1 MSFCKN
7 LLAWY
12 DVNKRELP
20 WRETKDPY
28 VIWISEI
35 ILQQTRV
42 DQGLPY
48 FYKFIDAF
56 PSIVDLAN
64 AKNEDV
70 LKVWQGLGYYS
81 RARNL
86 HFTAKHIIE
95 KYNGVFPSTYKE
107 ILSLKGVGIYT
118 ASAISSF
125 AFNLPFPVVDGN
137 VVRVLSR
144 VFGIEIPFESAAGK
158 KQFYSLA
165 NKLIDKR
172 KHSKYNQAIMD
183 FGATCCTP
191 KLPKCDNCPFIL
203 RCNAYITNNI
213 NNLPAK
219 TKKIKQTTRYLH
231 YFIINDKDRLVLSK
245 INNGIWNGMYQF
257 PFIELEKKINQSELF
272 ETLNWKNFFL
282 GYKYEV
288 LSSSD
293 EYNHKLSHQRINS
306 VFWFVNIDNF
316 NNNKFKYF
324 SKHEIRKL
332 PIPRLI
338 DKFMN
343 DYKLI

>member
-28 VIWISEI
+28 IIWISEI

-42 DQGLPY
+42 NQGLPY

-144 VFGIEIPFESAAGK
+144 VFGVEIPFESSTGK

-165 NKLIDKR
+165 NKLINKR

-316 NNNKFKYF
+316 SNNKFKYF
-324 SKHEIRKL
+324 SKHEIKKL

>member
-144 VFGIEIPFESAAGK
+144 VFGVEIPFESSTGK

-165 NKLIDKR
+165 NKLINKR

-257 PFIELEKKINQSELF
+257 PFIELEKKINQRELF

-324 SKHEIRKL
+324 SKHEIKKL